1 MGDAS
6 DDTIVL
12 ALNSGSSSL
21 KLALYSFCNGEAGE
35 LASAAAEE
43 IGGEAWQSL
52 PAPRLQT
59 AY

>member
-1 MGDAS
+1 MS
-6 DDTIVL
+6 DVTDHTIVL

-21 KLALYSFCNGEAGE
+21 KLALYSFCKGEVSK